1 MRNATGSKQDVKV
14 EFSNSAKALPLPS
27 KKISP
32 RITLRLTEDEDAKLR
47 KLCEGITVSAYIR
60 QRLFGEDTAR
70 RKRRS
75 HVPVQDQ
82 ASMAKI
88 LGMLGDSRIA
98 NNLNQLAFHA
108 NTGTLLIDDQTT
120 DQINEAYDHIC
131 FMRDELIKALG
142 LSGKGAA

>member
-1 MRNATGSKQDVKV
+1 MRNAAGSKQDVKA
-14 EFSNSAKALPLPS
+14 EFSNSAKALSHPL
-27 KKISP
+27 KKTSP
-32 RITLRLTEDEDAKLR
+32 RITLRLTKEEDAKLR
-47 KLCEGITVSAYIR
+47 QICEGMTVSAYIR

-70 RKRRS
+70 RKRLS

-82 ASMAKI
+82 ASMAKV

-120 DQINEAYDHIC
+120 NQINEAYDHIC
-131 FMRDELIKALG
+131 FMRDELITALG